1 MKEFLGPMLLTPLN
15 LSQRPRTA
23 RTNLAEGA
31 AIVVTDPPNIR
42 WLTGFTGTNGM
53 VYLDHEQIILVTDK
67 RYQDQGPEEVEEADS
82 PADVIIA
89 QDPVK
94 IISTIS
100 GTRTLIV
107 DANTV
112 TWGEKQRLAN
122 ATRGEVVASESTF
135 QRLRAQKDAGEIER
149 IAQAARITDRALE
162 DVIPLLG
169 QQLSEID
176 IAMHL
181 DHKVRMYGASGN
193 AYETIVAS
201 GKNSSFPHA
210 RPSGKVIEK
219 GDIVVIDVGAVVDG
233 YRSDMTRTFVIG
245 DPKQEEE
252 KYLGTVLAAQE
263 EAISKLK
270 PGVTCKE
277 IDKICRD
284 RIEEEGWGEYFIH
297 GTGHGVGLEI
307 HESPQINSRSEDNL
321 LAGMI
326 ITIEPGIYFKGKC
339 GVRWEDLFVIT
350 DDGAKRLSRSEKV
363 PQV

>member
-1 MKEFLGPMLLTPLN
+1 MKGSLEPILLTPLN
-15 LSQRPRTA
+15 LSQRPQKVRMD
-23 RTNLAEGA
+23 LEEGA
-31 AIVVTDPPNIR
+31 AIVVTDAPNVR
-42 WLTGFTGTNGM
+42 WLTGFTGTNGI
-53 VYLDHEQIILVTDK
+53 VYLDHEQIVLITDR
-67 RYQDQGPEEVEEADS
+67 RYQDQGPEEVAEADS
-82 PADVIIA
+82 PTDVTIA

-94 IISTIS
+94 IISEIC

-107 DANTV
+107 DANAV
-112 TWGEKQRLAN
+112 TWGEKQRLAQ
-122 ATRGEVVASESTF
+122 AIRGEVTASKSPF
-135 QRLRAQKDAGEIER
+135 QGVRAQKDTGEIQR
-149 IAQAARITDRALE
+149 IAQAARIADQALE
-162 DVIPLLG
+162 SVIPLLG

-181 DHKVRMYGASGN
+181 DHKIRMCGASGS

-210 RPSGKVIEK
+210 RPSGKIIEK

-245 DPKQEEE
+245 GPTQEEE

-270 PGVTCKE
+270 PGVACKE

-284 RIEEEGWGEYFIH
+284 RIEDEGWGESFIH

-307 HESPQINSRSEDNL
+307 HESPQISSRSEDNL
-321 LAGMI
+321 LSGMI
-326 ITIEPGIYFKGKC
+326 ITIEPGIYFKGQC